1 MIETKLEIARGKA
14 PRTVAVRIEDE
25 QLATFTVAERH
36 ALVDAIA
43 TGKTLGSDAADPPV
57 SEPNVEA
64 VRKILAARLSP
75 SGKKAETRSRILD
88 DEAGRA
94 ALSRWAAKHGTPDQV
109 ARLRENLLP
118 AQEILTT
125 LRKSLFEQ
133 LDAKFTRFETMTPAQ
148 VCSWRRVK
156 CARCTGRVEFESR
169 KCENGIVA
177 EQFAELERLRK
188 AAPSDATVELWEH
201 IGWCSGC
208 TCRERKVGAKVVR
221 RWEGYEL
228 VREYALAGPRPK
240 ASNNAPSGKS
250 TTSAAN
256 RG

>member
-1 MIETKLEIARGKA
+1 MIEAQLQIARGKA

-25 QLATFTVAERH
+25 ALATFSVAERH
-36 ALVDAIA
+36 ALVDALA
-43 TGKTLGSDAADPPV
+43 AGKPLGGEASDPAVA
-57 SEPNVEA
+57 EPSVDA
-64 VRKILAARLSP
+64 VRKILSARLST
-75 SGKKAETRSRILD
+75 GKKQPETRSRILD

-94 ALSRWAAKHGTPDQV
+94 ALSRWAAKNGTPEQV
-109 ARLRENLLP
+109 ARLKENLLP

-125 LRKSLFEQ
+125 LRKQLFAQ
-133 LDAKFTRFETMTPAQ
+133 LDGRFQRFETMTPAQ

-169 KCENGIVA
+169 PCENGIVA

-188 AAPSDATVELWEH
+188 AAPTDSTVELWEH

-228 VREYALAGPRPK
+228 VREYALVGPRPK
-240 ASNNAPSGKS
+240 VAVQPQQQA
-250 TTSAAN
+250 
-256 RG
+256 R

>member
-1 MIETKLEIARGKA
+1 MIETQLQIARGKA

-25 QLATFTVAERH
+25 ALATFTVAERH
-36 ALVDAIA
+36 ALVDAMA
-43 TGKTLGSDAADPPV
+43 TGKTLGGESTDPAV
-57 SEPNVEA
+57 SEGSVEA
-64 VRKILAARLSP
+64 VRKILAARLNA
-75 SGKKAETRSRILD
+75 GKKPETRSRILD

-94 ALSRWAAKHGTPDQV
+94 ALSRWAAKHGSPDQI

-125 LRKSLFEQ
+125 LRKQLFEQ
-133 LDAKFTRFETMTPAQ
+133 LDGRFQRFETMTPAQ

-169 KCENGIVA
+169 RCENGIVA

-228 VREYALAGPRPK
+228 VREYALVGPRPK
-240 ASNNAPSGKS
+240 VAQQQA
-250 TTSAAN
+250 
-256 RG
+256 R

>member
-1 MIETKLEIARGKA
+1 MIETQLQIARGKA
-14 PRTVAVRIEDE
+14 PRTVAVRIEDDA
-25 QLATFTVAERH
+25 LATFTVAERH
-36 ALVDAIA
+36 ALIDAMA
-43 TGKTLGSDAADPPV
+43 QGKTLGGEATDPAV
-57 SEPNVEA
+57 SEGNVEA
-64 VRKILAARLSP
+64 VRKILAARLTA
-75 SGKKAETRSRILD
+75 GKKPETRSRILD

-94 ALSRWAAKHGTPDQV
+94 ALSRWAAKNGSPDQV

-133 LDAKFTRFETMTPAQ
+133 LDGKFQRFETMTPAQ

-169 KCENGIVA
+169 RCENGIVA

-188 AAPSDATVELWEH
+188 AAPGDATVELWEH

-228 VREYALAGPRPK
+228 VREYALVGPRPK
-240 ASNNAPSGKS
+240 VAQQQA
-250 TTSAAN
+250 
-256 RG
+256 R